1 MRLAEH
7 KGRPFASRPLPGPNP
22 AFNSKSGYLV
32 DERRFQ
38 FQLQQNAREDSAR
51 TVVHGDSVVVAI
63 IEQSARPFKRFEF
76 GAKIFGARHPSVPLR
91 AGSYRRAVLIGDSIR
106 HRGLCRV
113 EQDVG
118 FPPRLAKFKLPG
130 PMPLKLSI
138 ALSLMNSRFVFGK
151 HASGPTGRRM
161 HTLCGDSVTLE

>member
-1 MRLAEH
+1 MYSGERYIRLDRGGCRAFLPMRLAQH

-63 IEQSARPFKRFEF
+63 IEQSARPF
-76 GAKIFGARHPSVPLR
+76 
-91 AGSYRRAVLIGDSIR
+91 
-106 HRGLCRV
+106 
-113 EQDVG
+113 
-118 FPPRLAKFKLPG
+118 
-130 PMPLKLSI
+130 
-138 ALSLMNSRFVFGK
+138 
-151 HASGPTGRRM
+151 
-161 HTLCGDSVTLE
+161 